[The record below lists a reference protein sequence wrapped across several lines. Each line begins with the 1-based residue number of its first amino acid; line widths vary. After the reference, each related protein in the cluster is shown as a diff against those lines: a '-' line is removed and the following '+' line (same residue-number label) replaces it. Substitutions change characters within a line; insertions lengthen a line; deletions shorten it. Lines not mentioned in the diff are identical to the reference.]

1 VSYAA
6 IMISTL
12 SPRDFL
18 TRYSRRELSQ
28 LMPYH
33 ILRDGHIMINLPIV
47 DLELQPYEVGQDG
60 RGARL
65 CLDGRRL
72 LSGSGADD
80 I

>member
-1 VSYAA
+1 
-6 IMISTL
+6 
-12 SPRDFL
+12 
-18 TRYSRRELSQ
+18 
-28 LMPYH
+28 MPYH
-33 ILRDGHIMINLPIV
+33 ILCDGHIMINLPIV

-80 I
+80 V